1 MSFAKTTEPIE
12 MPFATW
18 TCVGPRNNVL
28 GEDPKPLLNG
38 EGQFFLG
45 GGHIPAH

>member
-12 MPFATW
+12 MPFATRI
-18 TCVGPRNNVL
+18 CAGPRNNVL

-38 EGQFFLG
+38 EGQFFFG
-45 GGHIPAH
+45 GGHVPAH